1 MFTNVTILA
10 ITYLLERLWYK
21 EGLSERVLEYE
32 R

>member
-21 EGLSERVLEYE
+21 EGCQNVCWNMKR
-32 R
+32 